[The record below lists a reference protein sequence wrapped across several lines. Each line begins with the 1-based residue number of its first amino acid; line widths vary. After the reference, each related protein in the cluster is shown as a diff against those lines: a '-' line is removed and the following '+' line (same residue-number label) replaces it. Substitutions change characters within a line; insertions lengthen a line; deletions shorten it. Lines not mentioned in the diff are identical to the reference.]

1 MAEWSKNK
9 VDASLINGG
18 KEFTT
23 DDDLAVAELNAIVN
37 NSFYSADKSDEAK
50 NVADASNKTA
60 QEAKEI
66 AQEARDYVTEGVGT
80 SVTVGG
86 VPQISWSADFVEEEK
101 EKSVDNP
108 IVHRNEISNPNLLIN
123 GRFTVNQRAIDTKT
137 VDSVQYTVDRW
148 MLWLDSGSATVST
161 GLSGVTVN
169 NSSNTSRVIFRQY
182 LEDGIMSQI
191 RGQKITCSVYMNR
204 TIYSFTTTV
213 PISDVYAVRTIG
225 SVSLPIGEFRFVE
238 TPNAYAVD
246 VYINAGSIAYINYV
260 KMETGENVTPMS
272 ITPYGE
278 ELAKCQRYF
287 IRLRGSGNYNQFASG
302 FMYSASKAF
311 NLVPLPASLRTKP
324 TITHSGNLALLSV
337 GGYSA
342 FTSLSVDTLSSNLI
356 TLTCSGTF
364 TAGNPCFVCSQA
376 DASAYIDLDA
386 EIY

>member
-1 MAEWSKNK
+1 
-9 VDASLINGG
+9 
-18 KEFTT
+18 
-23 DDDLAVAELNAIVN
+23 
-37 NSFYSADKSDEAK
+37 
-50 NVADASNKTA
+50 
-60 QEAKEI
+60 
-66 AQEARDYVTEGVGT
+66 
-80 SVTVGG
+80 
-86 VPQISWSADFVEEEK
+86 
-101 EKSVDNP
+101 
-108 IVHRNEISNPNLLIN
+108 
-123 GRFTVNQRAIDTKT
+123 
-137 VDSVQYTVDRW
+137 
-148 MLWLDSGSATVST
+148 
-161 GLSGVTVN
+161 
-169 NSSNTSRVIFRQY
+169 
-182 LEDGIMSQI
+182 
-191 RGQKITCSVYMNR
+191 MNR

-225 SVSLPIGEFRFVE
+225 SVSLPIGELRFIE
-238 TPNAYAVD
+238 TPSAYAVD

-287 IRLRGSGNYNQFASG
+287 IRLRGSGNYSQFASG

-311 NLVPLPASLRTKP
+311 NIAPLPASLRTKP
-324 TITHSGNLALLSV
+324 TITHSGKLTLLSV